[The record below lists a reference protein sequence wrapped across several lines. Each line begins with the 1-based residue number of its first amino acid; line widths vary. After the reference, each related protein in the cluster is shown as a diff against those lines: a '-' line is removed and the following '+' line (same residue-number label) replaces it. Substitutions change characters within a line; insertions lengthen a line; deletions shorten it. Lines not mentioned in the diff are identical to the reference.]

1 MVTTSQIAKKIVNE
15 SMFLHECL
23 GKGMLNYAHAAEYMK
38 PKIEAELGKR
48 IKLSAVIMA
57 LRRYEDEIER
67 KYESKFP
74 FDYRSE
80 VTLKSGMIDIAVQ
93 RSPAIFGKLKQLY
106 NVIDYEKG
114 DVLNIIHGN
123 HEISIVTN
131 EKNKDKVLRILA
143 YEKIL
148 NTDEKLSQ
156 LSLRFPK
163 EYMYTPGI
171 ILQLTRVLNWEGVNI
186 FEIVS
191 TLTEVNFI
199 ISEKDSVKGYR
210 ALQELVARG

>member
-1 MVTTSQIAKKIVNE
+1 MVTTSQITKKIINE
-15 SMFLHECL
+15 TMFMHECL
-23 GKGMLNYAHAAEYMK
+23 GKGLINYVRAAEHIK

-48 IKLSAVIMA
+48 IELSAIVMA
-57 LRRYEDEIER
+57 LRRYGGEIER

-93 RSPAIFGKLKQLY
+93 RSATIFGKLKQLY
-106 NVIDYEKG
+106 NSIDYEKG
-114 DVLNIIHGN
+114 DVLNVIHGDQ
-123 HEISIVTN
+123 EISIITN
-131 EKNKDKVLRILA
+131 EKNRDKVLHILA

-171 ILQLTRVLNWEGVNI
+171 ILQLTRVLTWEGVNI

-199 ISEKDSVKGYR
+199 ISESDSVKGYR
-210 ALQELVARG
+210 ALQELVSG